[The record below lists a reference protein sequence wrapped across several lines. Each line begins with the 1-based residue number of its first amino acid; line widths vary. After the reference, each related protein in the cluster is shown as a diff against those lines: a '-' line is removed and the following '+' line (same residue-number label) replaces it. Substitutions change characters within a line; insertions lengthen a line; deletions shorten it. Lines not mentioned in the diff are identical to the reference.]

1 MLREAPNIPVASVIL
16 RHNFPDHPGGP
27 ALPLASREGCDKDVD
42 LTSIISGV
50 VAVGTQDNTICTNT
64 DIDTYTNVKDGEVYV
79 VQAGGE
85 EAAFTITHIGL
96 DGTPTMVDQVSW
108 LQANTYTPDV
118 KAFVQGG
125 HNYAVLSLER
135 LSEANA
141 ACGVVFVDVT
151 ETLVGNLPNPPSPP
165 VVHQEI
171 GDAPETGGGSWCDV
185 HNSFVETDPSSG
197 EGRYVYLT
205 ADSTR
210 DMRVLDIS
218 NIASG
223 DPPEVGRYTSPTVS
237 PGNYVHDITVINHR
251 GSTGSRVYLS
261 YWDSGL
267 VVLNAA
273 GVTPGINPNSIVGP
287 NQIDPERFLAH
298 HAWANQAGNRVFIQ
312 DEILNATGDEP
323 VQMWDISDP
332 GTPTYVDGLVLGMDV
347 PVNPAHNLEI
357 RFDID
362 PDRLY
367 VGWNRVG
374 LQAWDFSN
382 SGFDH
387 GADSSPRTAVLYHQ
401 VQTEP
406 DDSLIAGTWGV
417 RLETMGDDLYIF
429 QSDQHFGL
437 IVDRVV
443 LSTPPSANDQ
453 TVSTSMGTPVAITLT
468 GSLIDSGDTLSFVIY
483 SLPSSGGLS
492 EDALLIIAVPQ
503 TLAGATLTYTPSI
516 GFIGTDAFTFMVN
529 DGEQESNVATVTII
543 VATGQHVAQGAVRLE
558 GRLDHAGARV
568 TFSGHEPVFTG
579 ANGNFQVQ
587 LPAGTYTVTVESDGF
602 LPATRTGVEVDRD
615 VSLPTMTLLGGDV
628 NGDGVIDADDLAIPI
643 RNRGKSESPWPP
655 T

>member
-64 DIDTYTNVKDGEVYV
+64 DIDTYIPMSRMERSRWGM

-125 HNYAVLSLER
+125 RNYAVLSLER

-171 GDAPETGGGSWCDV
+171 GDDPETGGGSWCDV

-251 GSTGSRVYLS
+251 GSTGSRVYLCGNHRGS
-261 YWDSGL
+261 P
-267 VVLNAA
+267 
-273 GVTPGINPNSIVGP
+273 TGI
-287 NQIDPERFLAH
+287 
-298 HAWANQAGNRVFIQ
+298 
-312 DEILNATGDEP
+312 
-323 VQMWDISDP
+323 
-332 GTPTYVDGLVLGMDV
+332 
-347 PVNPAHNLEI
+347 
-357 RFDID
+357 
-362 PDRLY
+362 
-367 VGWNRVG
+367 
-374 LQAWDFSN
+374 QAW
-382 SGFDH
+382 
-387 GADSSPRTAVLYHQ
+387 SS
-401 VQTEP
+401 
-406 DDSLIAGTWGV
+406 
-417 RLETMGDDLYIF
+417 
-429 QSDQHFGL
+429 
-437 IVDRVV
+437 
-443 LSTPPSANDQ
+443 
-453 TVSTSMGTPVAITLT
+453 SMLPV
-468 GSLIDSGDTLSFVIY
+468 
-483 SLPSSGGLS
+483 
-492 EDALLIIAVPQ
+492 
-503 TLAGATLTYTPSI
+503 
-516 GFIGTDAFTFMVN
+516 
-529 DGEQESNVATVTII
+529 
-543 VATGQHVAQGAVRLE
+543 
-558 GRLDHAGARV
+558 
-568 TFSGHEPVFTG
+568 
-579 ANGNFQVQ
+579 
-587 LPAGTYTVTVESDGF
+587 
-602 LPATRTGVEVDRD
+602 
-615 VSLPTMTLLGGDV
+615 
-628 NGDGVIDADDLAIPI
+628 
-643 RNRGKSESPWPP
+643 
-655 T
+655 